1 MAHNLAPFAA
11 VNALINQGVS
21 THLADAVCVI
31 DGGQPFG
38 VIFNRQPKD
47 ALDIYGGYA
56 PTLSFALA
64 NAPAVGQGSAVV
76 VEGVGSFEVV
86 QPVEP
91 DATGWVTLQLREAPL
106 PAQEEGASETEA
118 DHG

>member
-1 MAHNLAPFAA
+1 MQQQPRFARLQQRVNRAVQTRLSDAMCSVDGGPAFAA
-11 VNALINQGVS
+11 LF
-21 THLADAVCVI
+21 D
-31 DGGQPFG
+31 
-38 VIFNRQPKD
+38 RQPKD

-106 PAQEEGASETEA
+106 TAQEEGATETEA